1 MLKPTRRTLSWPRLI
16 GVASGTFGG
25 AVAIATAAHLSAT
38 DSLRAQTLPGLIIS
52 IFGCVFLFLAFPL
65 YTGRE
70 WARRALLLTA
80 YCIVVTLAI
89 LLSPTV
95 FQQSQSPSVSGCRGL
110 CFVIGLCALVS
121 VLTPPA
127 FLLAVLH
134 HADVRRAFQA
144 KDASNQ
150 ALHPTA
156 DRQVH
161 LRMTTSTLKIAAS
174 LAPVSGG

>member
-1 MLKPTRRTLSWPRLI
+1 MTLSWQRLI
-16 GVASGTFGG
+16 GVASGTFGA
-25 AVAIATAAHLSAT
+25 AVAIATVAHISAAG
-38 DSLRAQTLPGLIIS
+38 SLRAQTLAGFILS

-65 YTGRE
+65 YAGRE
-70 WARRALLLTA
+70 WARRALLFTV
-80 YCIVVTLAI
+80 YCVVAALVI

-95 FQQSQSPSVSGCRGL
+95 FQQSQSPSVSGCPGL

-144 KDASNQ
+144 KDASNLAMQ
-150 ALHPTA
+150 PTA
-156 DRQVH
+156 SPRTV
-161 LRMTTSTLKIAAS
+161 S
-174 LAPVSGG
+174 LSDG

>member
-1 MLKPTRRTLSWPRLI
+1 MLKRTGATLSWPRLI

-38 DSLRAQTLPGLIIS
+38 GSLRAQTLQGLVLS
-52 IFGCVFLFLAFPL
+52 IFGCVFLFLSFPL

-70 WARRALLLTA
+70 WARRALLLTT
-80 YCIVVTLAI
+80 YCVVAALVI

-95 FQQSQSPSVSGCRGL
+95 FQQSQSSSVSGCPGL
-110 CFVIGLCALVS
+110 CLVIGLGALVS

-144 KDASNQ
+144 KDASNKSLQ
-150 ALHPTA
+150 PTA
-156 DRQVH
+156 DCCDK
-161 LRMTTSTLKIAAS
+161 LL
-174 LAPVSGG
+174 

>member
-1 MLKPTRRTLSWPRLI
+1 MLKRTRMTLSWKRLI
-16 GVASGTFGG
+16 GVASGTYGA
-25 AVAIATAAHLSAT
+25 AVAIATAAHISAAG
-38 DSLRAQTLPGLIIS
+38 SLRAQTLPGFILS

-95 FQQSQSPSVSGCRGL
+95 FQQSQSSSVSGCPGL

-121 VLTPPA
+121 VLTLPA
-127 FLLAVLH
+127 FLLAALH

-144 KDASNQ
+144 KDTSNQ
-150 ALHPTA
+150 ALQPTA
-156 DRQVH
+156 GRSDVH
-161 LRMTTSTLKIAAS
+161 
-174 LAPVSGG
+174 V